1 MTTSDELTKA
11 AEYISAHYDAH
22 ESSAHLLANHY
33 LSTHADGERVID
45 DEWLE
50 FIGRNEFTHNG
61 FYFCMAFNYRE
72 LGVPYLIW
80 RPEQSNGDYWEAWP
94 VPLLSRTQYLSLLSA
109 LGVEVKS

>member
-1 MTTSDELTKA
+1 MTTSDELTKV

-45 DEWLE
+45 AMWLAE
-50 FIGRNEFTHNG
+50 RFK
-61 FYFCMAFNYRE
+61 E
-72 LGVPYLIW
+72 LGGTYFVQRYDASGIEIESINSGKRWAVFAVNEKRCLLRYVTTRRQLI
-80 RPEQSNGDYWEAWP
+80 
-94 VPLLSRTQYLSLLSA
+94 SLLSA